1 MREKENSIGDMLYLY
16 KKVMSG
22 DENMEFFKDILERHS
37 MFGDSGIDA
46 MKEEG
51 KTCKRRKLKF

>member
-1 MREKENSIGDMLYLY
+1 MKNDNNLSDMLHLY

>member
-22 DENMEFFKDILERHS
+22 DEDMEFFKDILERHS
-37 MFGDSGIDA
+37 MFGSGIDA
-46 MKEEG
+46 IKEEG

>member
-1 MREKENSIGDMLYLY
+1 MENDNNLSDMLQLY
-16 KKVMSG
+16 KKVING
-22 DENMEFFKDILERHS
+22 DKDMEFFKDILERHS
-37 MFGDSGIDA
+37 MFGSGIDA